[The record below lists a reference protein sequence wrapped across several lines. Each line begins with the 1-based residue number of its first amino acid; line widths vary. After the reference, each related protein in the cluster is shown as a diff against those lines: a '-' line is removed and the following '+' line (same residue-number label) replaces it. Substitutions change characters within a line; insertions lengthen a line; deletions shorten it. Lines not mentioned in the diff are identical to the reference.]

1 MDDITMATL
10 VELGTNLT
18 SLAVKGTVSVIS
30 NKIKAIKLEKD
41 VEIIKNKYEEIIN
54 ELLSEREEAIRIA
67 QIYKSEI
74 ERYEISDDDIKHLH
88 NTVEKVLEILKAMNP
103 AIPIENFEQIKE
115 LISVDTL
122 KTMQLLGFNYKKAI
136 GEPLTQL
143 CSNAILSNLKNPQI
157 NNVKSKR

>member
-1 MDDITMATL
+1 MDDVTMATL

-18 SLAVKGTVSVIS
+18 SLAVKGTVSAIS
-30 NKIKAIKLEKD
+30 TKIKSIKLEKD

-67 QIYKSEI
+67 QVYKSEI
-74 ERYEISDDDIKHLH
+74 ERYEISDEDIKHLH
-88 NTVEKVLEILKAMNP
+88 NTVGKVLEILKAMNP
-103 AIPIENFEQIKE
+103 ATPLENYEQVKE

-122 KTMQLLGFNYKKAI
+122 KTMQLLGFNYKEAI

-143 CSNAILSNLKNPQI
+143 CANAILSKLKSSQNYSTK
-157 NNVKSKR
+157 NRR